1 MEYNK
6 DKVDEMTL
14 ALLYLVNFKE
24 RDYEVA
30 RAWKGFDWDTMDR
43 LHQKGWI
50 SNPKG
55 KAKSVSVTEEG
66 AKRSEQLFELPYI
79 NHAHNTRYLLISTI
93 CKEDIT
99 KRIRCGSPAPLRRT
113 CECFRSLTRGPIEKP
128 SFGLFFPIF
137 NISYLISPTSAGSQ
151 IHDD

>member
-14 ALLYLVNFKE
+14 ALLYLVSFKE

-30 RAWKGFDWDTMDR
+30 RAWKGFNWDTMDR

-66 AKRSEQLFELPYI
+66 VKRSEQLFKKY
-79 NHAHNTRYLLISTI
+79 
-93 CKEDIT
+93 
-99 KRIRCGSPAPLRRT
+99 
-113 CECFRSLTRGPIEKP
+113 F
-128 SFGLFFPIF
+128 
-137 NISYLISPTSAGSQ
+137 SQ
-151 IHDD
+151 